1 MRFEDDLVLSSGSK
15 FTWFLCRGID
25 IDLTLESAR
34 KLTSF
39 QCWGR
44 NKLGFCV
51 GDRTCLGFNVGKKWT
66 WFCSGVEIEFVFVW
80 GSKLT

>member
-1 MRFEDDLVLSSGSK
+1 MGVQNDLILVFGSK

-51 GDRTCLGFNVGKKWT
+51 EDRNCLGFSAGIEGDLDFVCEPKMT
-66 WFCSGVEIEFVFVW
+66 WF
-80 GSKLT
+80 